1 MKPSILEE
9 VAVTCAEWPINVR
22 LESII
27 VRRSF
32 TLVTTEILK
41 SKSLCWKYIE
51 FLLRANFIEY
61 FAELRSIRFSPDR
74 V

>member
-27 VRRSF
+27 VFHSSNHGNIKIEEFVLEVHRV
-32 TLVTTEILK
+32 LTT
-41 SKSLCWKYIE
+41 SQFYRVLC
-51 FLLRANFIEY
+51 
-61 FAELRSIRFSPDR
+61 
-74 V
+74 

>member
-27 VRRSF
+27 VFHSSNHGNIKIEEFVLEVHRVS
-32 TLVTTEILK
+32 TTSEFCRV
-41 SKSLCWKYIE
+41 LC
-51 FLLRANFIEY
+51 
-61 FAELRSIRFSPDR
+61 
-74 V
+74 